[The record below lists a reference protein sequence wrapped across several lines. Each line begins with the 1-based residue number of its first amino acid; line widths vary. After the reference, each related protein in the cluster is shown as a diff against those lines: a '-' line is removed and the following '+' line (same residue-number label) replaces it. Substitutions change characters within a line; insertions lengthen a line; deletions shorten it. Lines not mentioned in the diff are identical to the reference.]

1 MRIIVDSDVNAKILE
16 AMAKLVTDQTYPVGK
31 TLFQKGATEPAA
43 LYLIRSGKI
52 EVTGK
57 DGSKEV
63 YERGGYIG
71 HETLTADAGGAIN
84 NKDATV
90 VADFTATVVEECTC
104 GVLILKDLRKIINTK
119 HLGDKGASK
128 MSRSMRTE
136 DIKLDDL
143 KSHAL
148 LGAGTFG
155 QVWLVSRAGSSQSK
169 RRAYALKVQV
179 KYELCKDGQ
188 AKAVVNER
196 NIMARLD
203 HPFIIKLVR
212 TYQDTDF
219 VYMLLE
225 IVQGGELY
233 SYIHS
238 KRHDGVP
245 EGHAKFYAACI
256 AEGLAYMHRLQ
267 IVYRDLKP
275 ENGALL
281 RERMRAV

>member
-1 MRIIVDSDVNAKILE
+1 MRIILDSDINTKTLDS
-16 AMAKLVTDQTYPVGK
+16 MAKLVTDQKYSTGTDLFK
-31 TLFQKGATEPAA
+31 TDSTAPAA

-52 EVTGK
+52 EVIAK

-71 HETLTADAGGAIN
+71 HDTLRADSAGAFN
-84 NKDATV
+84 NKDGTI
-90 VADFTATVVEECTC
+90 VADFTATVVEDCTC
-104 GVLILKDLRKIINTK
+104 GVLTLKDLRKIINTK
-119 HLGDKGASK
+119 HLGNKGASK
-128 MSRSMRTE
+128 MSKSMRTE
-136 DIKLDDL
+136 DIKLSDL
-143 KSHAL
+143 KKHAL

-155 QVWLVSRAGSSQSK
+155 QVWLVSRASSSESS
-169 RRAYALKVQV
+169 RRAYALKIQT

-196 NIMARLD
+196 NIMARID

-238 KRHDGVP
+238 KHQDGVP

-275 ENGALL
+275 EK
-281 RERMRAV
+281 